1 MIYLVTQNQNLFE
14 SDNYKIIGVDESL
27 SLLST
32 YNILQADSET
42 SGRDPHICKL
52 LLFQLGS
59 IDKEV
64 QVVIDCT
71 TIDIRKYKDILES
84 KGLIFQNAKFDLQFL
99 YNYGIIP
106 LKIYDTMIV
115 EQLL

>member
-1 MIYLVTQNQNLFE
+1 MVYLVTANKELFE
-14 SDNYKIIGVDESL
+14 NNNYTIIGVDESL
-27 SLLST
+27 SLLSS

-59 IDKEV
+59 PDKNI

-71 TIDIRKYKDILES
+71 TISILRYKDILES
-84 KGLIFQNAKFDLQFL
+84 KILIFQNGKFDLQFL
-99 YNYGIIP
+99 FNYNIIP
-106 LKIYDTMIV
+106 LKIF
-115 EQLL
+115 